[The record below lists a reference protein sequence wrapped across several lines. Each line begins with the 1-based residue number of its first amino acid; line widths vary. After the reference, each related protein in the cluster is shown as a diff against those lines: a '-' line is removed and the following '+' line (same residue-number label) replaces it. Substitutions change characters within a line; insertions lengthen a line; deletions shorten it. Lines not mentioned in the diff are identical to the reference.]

1 MTFREVAFGLS
12 IDQIQQITQLHPTTL
27 RRYLRTNSAPSH
39 IIRLVAFFSRG
50 ELPSNSPKWNGW
62 KVREDALSDP
72 DGNEY
77 RPDEIRSIWALRQ
90 LQAELERIKK
100 QPAQLVMPF

>member
-27 RRYLRTNSAPSH
+27 RRYLRTNSAPPN
-39 IIRLVAFFSRG
+39 IIRLVAFFSHG

-62 KVREDALSDP
+62 KVREDTLSDP

-90 LQAELERIKK
+90 LQAELERVKK